1 MSRSADA
8 PRIETER
15 LVLRETRASDFD
27 ACARLW
33 GDERVV
39 RHIGGKPSTPTQSWA
54 RMLRFP
60 GLWALL
66 GYGYWALETRK
77 GDFVGQVGLADFKR
91 ALSVDISGVPEA
103 GWVLS
108 PDHHGMGFATE
119 AMRAVLDWA
128 DANLDAPR
136 TCCLIDPDNAASIRV
151 AEKLGYAG
159 REAAR
164 LGEAD
169 TWVFWRVKGGQA
181 AAV

>member
-27 ACARLW
+27 DSVRLW
-33 GDERVV
+33 ADDRVV
-39 RHIGGKPSTPTQSWA
+39 RHIGGEPSSPMASWA
-54 RMLRFP
+54 RMLRYP

-66 GYGYWALETRK
+66 GYGYWMLETRQ

-91 ALSVDISGVPEA
+91 ALSVDISGAPEA

-108 PDHHGMGFATE
+108 PDHHGQGYATE

-128 DANLDAPR
+128 DAHLEAPR
-136 TCCLIDPDNAASIRV
+136 TCCLIDPANAASIRV
-151 AEKLGYAG
+151 AEKLGYRA
-159 REAAR
+159 RETVT

-169 TWVFWRVKGGQA
+169 ALLFWRPRGG
-181 AAV
+181 

>member
-1 MSRSADA
+1 MTGSAQA

-15 LVLRETRASDFD
+15 LVLRETRATDFH

-33 GDERVV
+33 ADERVV
-39 RHIGGKPSTPTQSWA
+39 RHIGGQPSTPTASWA

-66 GYGYWALETRK
+66 GYGYWTLETK
-77 GDFVGQVGLADFKR
+77 AGDFVGQVGLADFKR
-91 ALSVDISGVPEA
+91 DVTVDIDGVPEG

-108 PDHHGMGFATE
+108 PDHHGKGYATE
-119 AMRAVLDWA
+119 AMTAVLDWA
-128 DANLDAPR
+128 DTHLDAPR

-151 AEKLGYAG
+151 AEKLGYRGAH
-159 REAAR
+159 AAK

-169 TWVFWRVKGGQA
+169 TLVFWRARGG
-181 AAV
+181 